1 MQNSA
6 APQKRKQKE
15 KSGVLRLREINATVT
30 FIFAFS
36 VFALLYRS
44 SCHRVCACYS
54 RWRPQHVAVALVFYE
69 IIVLF

>member
-36 VFALLYRS
+36 VFALFIGV
-44 SCHRVCACYS
+44 HVTECAHVIPGGGHNTWQLRWYS
-54 RWRPQHVAVALVFYE
+54 MKL
-69 IIVLF
+69 